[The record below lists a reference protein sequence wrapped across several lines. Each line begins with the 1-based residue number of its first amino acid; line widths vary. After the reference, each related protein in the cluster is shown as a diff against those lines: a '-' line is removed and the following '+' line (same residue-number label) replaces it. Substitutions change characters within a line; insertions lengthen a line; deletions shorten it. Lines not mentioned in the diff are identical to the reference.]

1 MTDSTHDDDDN
12 DDDYDAL
19 SGSKIYIF
27 LNTNNILVNL
37 IWSYSVVQN
46 IM

>member
-1 MTDSTHDDDDN
+1 MTDITHDDDDY

-19 SGSKIYIF
+19 SGFKISFF

-37 IWSYSVVQN
+37 IWSYSLVQN